1 MSIARSGG
9 WKRKVTGALVGGGM
23 LLGLPLIS
31 SAQSSVPS
39 YVISTFAG
47 TGANDATEFAG
58 DDGPATSA
66 QLNNPY
72 SIAIDSA
79 GVVYIADQVHHRIR
93 KVSTSGIITTIA
105 GTGTAS
111 WTGDDAVA
119 TSGTLNAPCGLLVD
133 STGDIYIADTLNHVI
148 RKITA
153 STGKISTFAGNNT
166 AGFSGDGDGIDT
178 GTATVTDTDP
188 KATSAEL
195 NRPTALARDSAGN
208 LYVADTYNS
217 RIRKI
222 LASNSTINTVVG
234 DGAQRRF
241 GDGGLATE
249 ASVFNPQGI
258 NFDAAG
264 NLFIADTNNHVI
276 RKATPRGDGTFNIQT
291 VAGNGVYGYT
301 GDEVKATDASLFYP
315 KWVAV
320 DAAGNLFIAD
330 AFNMRIRMVT
340 TDGIIHTI
348 AGNGFYG
355 LSGDGGAAIDASLRF
370 PSSVTIGSGGKI
382 YVTDNQ
388 NHRVALLTPVVD
400 LGLSAPTSLNLGGK
414 QYVNATLE
422 DNQTLVLP
430 TDALAGTT
438 SRPARIGETITMYA
452 NGLGDTDEQINDT
465 LGRIQIYFGHMPAEI
480 SYAGEAGDGSGAK
493 RLNVVVPNIEDNDAI
508 PVMLMKDGTVAQ
520 KAIYTAVRSN

>member
-1 MSIARSGG
+1 MSIARFGG
-9 WKRKVTGALVGGGM
+9 LKRKFAGALVGGGL
-23 LLGLPLIS
+23 LLGLPLVS
-31 SAQSSVPS
+31 SAQSVPS

-47 TGANDATEFAG
+47 TGANDAEEFAG

-79 GVVYIADQVHHRIR
+79 GNVYIADQVHHRIR

-119 TSGTLNAPCGLLVD
+119 TSGTLNSPCGLLVD
-133 STGDIYIADTLNHVI
+133 SSGDIYIADTLNHVI

-166 AGFSGDGDGIDT
+166 AGFAGDGDGVDD
-178 GTATVTDTDP
+178 GEDETDP
-188 KATSAEL
+188 VATSAQL
-195 NRPTALARDSAGN
+195 NRPTALARDSGGN
-208 LYVADTYNS
+208 LYIADTYNS
-217 RIRKI
+217 RIRKV

-249 ASVFNPQGI
+249 ASLFDPQGI

-264 NLFIADTNNHVI
+264 NLYIADTNNHVI
-276 RKATPRGDGTFNIQT
+276 RKVTTDGNIQT

-301 GDEVKATDASLFYP
+301 GDEVPATQTSLFYP

-320 DAAGNLFIAD
+320 DTTGNLYIAD
-330 AFNMRIRMVT
+330 SFNMRIRMVT

-348 AGNGFYG
+348 AGNGTYD
-355 LSGDGGAAIDASLRF
+355 LYGDGGAATDAALRF
-370 PSSVTIGSGGKI
+370 PSSVTLGSGGKI

-388 NHRVALLTPVVD
+388 NHRIALLTPVVD

-430 TDALAGTT
+430 TDALSGTA

-465 LGRIQIYFGHMPAEI
+465 LGRIQIYFGHMPAQV
-480 SYAGEAGDGSGAK
+480 SYAGEAGDGSGTK
-493 RLNVVVPNIEDNDAI
+493 RLNVVVPNIEDNDAL
-508 PVMLMKDGTVAQ
+508 PVMLFKDGTVAQ

>member
-1 MSIARSGG
+1 MSIARFGG
-9 WKRKVTGALVGGGM
+9 LKRKFAGALVGGGL
-23 LLGLPLIS
+23 LLGLPLVS
-31 SAQSSVPS
+31 SAQSVPS

-105 GTGTAS
+105 GTDTAA

-119 TSGTLNAPCGLLVD
+119 TSATLHSPCGLLVD
-133 STGDIYIADTLNHVI
+133 SAGDIYIADTLNHVI

-166 AGFSGDGDGIDT
+166 AGFSGDGDGVDT
-178 GTATVTDTDP
+178 SSATVTDTDP
-188 KATSAEL
+188 VATSAEL
-195 NRPTALARDSAGN
+195 NRPTSLARDSKGN
-208 LYVADTYNS
+208 LYIADTYNS

-234 DGAQRRF
+234 DGAQRF
-241 GDGGLATE
+241 YGDGGIATS
-249 ASVFNPQGI
+249 ASLFNPQGI
-258 NFDAAG
+258 TFDAAG
-264 NLFIADTNNHVI
+264 NLYIADTNNHVI
-276 RKATPRGDGTFNIQT
+276 RKATPRSDGEFDIQT
-291 VAGNGVYGYT
+291 IAGNGVYGYT
-301 GDEVKATDASLFYP
+301 GDEVLATQTSLFYP

-320 DAAGNLFIAD
+320 DTTGNLFIAD
-330 AFNMRIRMVT
+330 SFNMRIRMVT

-348 AGNGFYG
+348 AGNGTYG
-355 LSGDGGAAIDASLRF
+355 LYGDGGPATDAALRF
-370 PSSVTIGSGGKI
+370 PSSVTVGSGGKI

-414 QYVNATLE
+414 QYVNAILD

-430 TDALAGTT
+430 SDALAGTP
-438 SRPARIGETITMYA
+438 SRPARIGETITMFA
-452 NGLGDTDEQINDT
+452 NGLGDTDEQVNDT
-465 LGRIQIYFGHMPAEI
+465 LSRIQIYFGHMPAEV

-493 RLNVVVPNIEDNDAI
+493 RLNVVVPNIEDNDAL
-508 PVMLMKDGTVAQ
+508 PVMLFKDGTVAQ

>member
-1 MSIARSGG
+1 MSIARFGG
-9 WKRKVTGALVGGGM
+9 LKRKFAGALVGGGL
-23 LLGLPLIS
+23 LLGLPLVS
-31 SAQSSVPS
+31 SAQSVPS

-72 SIAIDSA
+72 SIALDSA
-79 GVVYIADQVHHRIR
+79 GNVYIADQVHHRIR

-119 TSGTLNAPCGLLVD
+119 TSGTLNSPCGLLVD

-148 RKITA
+148 RKITI

-178 GTATVTDTDP
+178 SSATVTDTDP
-188 KATSAEL
+188 VATSAEL
-195 NRPTALARDSAGN
+195 NRPTSLARDSKGN
-208 LYVADTYNS
+208 LYIADTYNS
-217 RIRKI
+217 RIRKV

-234 DGAQRRF
+234 DGAQRRY
-241 GDGGLATE
+241 GDGGLATA
-249 ASVFNPQGI
+249 ASLFDPQGI

-276 RKATPRGDGTFNIQT
+276 RKVTTDGKIQT

-301 GDEVKATDASLFYP
+301 GDEVPATQASLFYP

-320 DAAGNLFIAD
+320 DSTGNLFIAD
-330 AFNMRIRMVT
+330 SFNMRIRMVT

-348 AGNGFYG
+348 AGNGTYG
-355 LSGDGGAAIDASLRF
+355 LYGDGGPAIDAALRF
-370 PSSVTIGSGGKI
+370 PSSVTIGTGGKI

-388 NHRVALLTPVVD
+388 NHRVALLTPVAD

-414 QYVNATLE
+414 QYVNAILD

-430 TDALAGTT
+430 SDALAGTP
-438 SRPARIGETITMYA
+438 SRPARAGETITMYA

-465 LGRIQIYFGHMPAEI
+465 LSRIRIYFGHMAADV

-493 RLNVVVPNIEDNDAI
+493 RLNVVVPNIEDNDAL
-508 PVMLMKDGTVAQ
+508 PVMLFKDGTVTQ